1 MIDFGRKP
9 RRGQVE
15 EFLHDLRL
23 SVFDGTP
30 AGDVF
35 RVLSRALHGDGAI
48 AEHVLTALC
57 RWSDRELE
65 RFLDAAWCS
74 GAPEARDVIAVVLQR
89 RGLTGLLRFVDRLQQ
104 DDDGVRWLVDVL
116 AEVHDDEST
125 RLLLSFMDH
134 ASTSIVKRAAD
145 GLYGHRATLDGR
157 AFVRELARPL
167 VAGLTHPDPFAAVR
181 ALHRL
186 ADPALEPD
194 FGADVARRAER
205 VLVNCVMYEKR
216 PAVRGDAIA
225 ALGDLGSRSA
235 VRCLVDM
242 LHRDDESFHRDVVI
256 ALRKIRPDRALIAL
270 LGLLQSRDPIIREE
284 AAHALGEIGDRQAV
298 RRLRDLMDDENADV
312 RQEAVLAL
320 GKLGGRDVLD
330 ALDRAL
336 ADDDPR
342 VRINACSA
350 LAEGLGRMAQGKLI
364 RALYDGSPD
373 VRSEAAHLLGELGDD
388 SARRH
393 LELLTGDD
401 ARDAFGERVGTVVRK
416 ALFRLER
423 TRRYG
428 PAA

>member
-9 RRGQVE
+9 LRGQVE
-15 EFLHDLRL
+15 GFLDRTRRAL
-23 SVFDGTP
+23 GETP
-30 AGDVF
+30 PAADVYRALADALYAGPALAEE
-35 RVLSRALHGDGAI
+35 VLSTLCAWSDPELEAFLDGAW
-48 AEHVLTALC
+48 ESEV
-57 RWSDRELE
+57 
-65 RFLDAAWCS
+65 
-74 GAPEARDVIAVVLQR
+74 PEALDLAASLMQR
-89 RGLTGLLRFVDRLQQ
+89 RGLTGLGPFVERLRH
-104 DDDGVRWLVDVL
+104 DDEGNRWLVDVL
-116 AEVHDDEST
+116 AEVRDDDAT
-125 RLLLSFMDH
+125 RLLIALMDH
-134 ASTSIVKRAAD
+134 PSTSIVKRAAD
-145 GLYGHRATLDGR
+145 GLASHRASLDGR

-167 VAGLTHPDPFAAVR
+167 VGNLSHPDPFAAVR
-181 ALHRL
+181 ALQRL
-186 ADPALEPD
+186 ADASLEPD
-194 FGADVARRAER
+194 FGGDVARRAER
-205 VLVNCVMYEKR
+205 VLVNCVMYERR

-242 LHRDDESFHRDVVI
+242 LHRDNESFHHDVVI

-284 AAHALGEIGDRQAV
+284 AANALGEIGDQQAV
-298 RRLRDLMDDENADV
+298 RRLRDLLDDENADV

-336 ADDDPR
+336 ADDDAH

-350 LAEGLGRMAQGKLI
+350 LAQGLGRNAQGKLI

-373 VRSEAAHLLGELGDD
+373 VRAEAAHLLGELGDD
-388 SARRH
+388 SAIRH
-393 LELLTGDD
+393 LELLVGDT
-401 ARDAFGERVGTVVRK
+401 ARDAFGDRVGAVVRK
-416 ALFRLER
+416 AIHRLER